1 MIEHEGI
8 IEQVKG
14 GSLIIRILQQSACIT
29 CNAKDFCAASESKE
43 KLVKITNFKGTY
55 QINEKVIVTGSESIG
70 HQAVMWAY
78 IIPFFIMLLAAI
90 LTITVWNLP
99 EVQSAL
105 IAILSLIP
113 YYIFVFLI
121 KNKLTKKFNFSV
133 KKADL

>member
-1 MIEHEGI
+1 M
-8 IEQVKG
+8 
-14 GSLIIRILQQSACIT
+14 
-29 CNAKDFCAASESKE
+29 ASESKE
-43 KLVKITNFKGTY
+43 KLVKITDFKGTY

-78 IIPFFIMLLAAI
+78 IIPFFIMLLVAI